1 MAYDPRD
8 PLGTTLSCVDDVD
21 QNLTYVS
28 GRLALA
34 QAVARRW
41 ITDPGELFYAPD
53 YGAGLR
59 RLLSGSVGSAGSIAA
74 RLEAEARKDERVEA
88 CKVDVQ
94 IEGEEIRIVGQLND
108 AQGSFTFTF
117 QLTSTST
124 VLDLTG

>member
-1 MAYDPRD
+1 MPFNPND
-8 PLGTTLSCVDDVD
+8 PLGTDISCVDDVD
-21 QNLTYVS
+21 PNLTPVS

-34 QAVARRW
+34 QAIARRW

-59 RLLSGSVGSAGSIAA
+59 SYLNAAIDSPGAIAA

-88 CKVDVQ
+88 CKVDVTFAQ
-94 IEGEEIRIVGQLND
+94 ERLEIVGRIND
-108 AQGSFTFTF
+108 AQGPFTFTF
-117 QLTSTST
+117 QLTSATT